1 MGRHIRTAGRLSCPL
16 SYLTGRRRKID
27 RRIWTAA
34 FAANIFYGGVF
45 SKSVNDFIIALTES
59 VNGGCGMNERF
70 FSLPAEKQQAIINA
84 GYRVFSQ
91 NSYKNS
97 PMSEIAE
104 AAGISKSLL
113 FHYFHN
119 KKELYMFLWDK
130 CAEITIEFLTKYNC
144 YGQKNLFESMERGMR
159 AKMEI
164 IRLYPDMASF
174 TIRAFYEKDTEISA
188 AVQESYHKYFNL
200 KADKTLLN
208 MNPEQFIE
216 GLDIPMMYREMYWAS
231 EGYLWEMV
239 QRGNVDIDEMEKG
252 FLKLMNFWKSIYLRK
267 E

>member
-1 MGRHIRTAGRLSCPL
+1 
-16 SYLTGRRRKID
+16 
-27 RRIWTAA
+27 
-34 FAANIFYGGVF
+34 
-45 SKSVNDFIIALTES
+45 
-59 VNGGCGMNERF
+59 MNERF
-70 FSLPAEKQQAIINA
+70 FSLPTEKQQAIINA

-97 PMSEIAE
+97 PMSEIAD

-119 KKELYMFLWDK
+119 KKELYLFLWDK
-130 CAEITIEFLTKYNC
+130 CAETTIEFLTRYGC
-144 YGQKNLFESMERGMR
+144 YGQKELFESLERGMQ

-164 IRLYPDMASF
+164 IRLYPDMGNF
-174 TIRAFYEKDTEISA
+174 TIKAFYEKDPEINTA
-188 AVQESYHKYFNL
+188 IQESYHKYFSL

-208 MNPEQFIE
+208 LDPDQFIPD
-216 GLDIPMMYREMYWAS
+216 LDIAMMYREMYWAS

-239 QRGNVDIDEMEKG
+239 QRGNVDIDQMTKDFDDLIG
-252 FLKLMNFWKSIYLRK
+252 FWKSIYLRK

>member
-1 MGRHIRTAGRLSCPL
+1 
-16 SYLTGRRRKID
+16 
-27 RRIWTAA
+27 
-34 FAANIFYGGVF
+34 
-45 SKSVNDFIIALTES
+45 
-59 VNGGCGMNERF
+59 MNERF

-97 PMSEIAE
+97 PMREIAE

-113 FHYFHN
+113 FHYFRN
-119 KKELYMFLWDK
+119 KKELYLFLWDR
-130 CAEITIEFLTKYNC
+130 CAGITVECMTRHGC
-144 YGQKNLFESMERGMR
+144 YGQKDLFESMEKGMR

-164 IRLYPDMASF
+164 IRLYPDMANF
-174 TIRAFYEKDTEISA
+174 AIKAFYEKDDDIAA
-188 AVQESYHKYFNL
+188 AVQESYRKYFNL
-200 KADKTLLN
+200 KADKTL
-208 MNPEQFIE
+208 MDMDPGQFIP

-239 QRGNVDIDEMEKG
+239 QRGDVDIERMEKD
-252 FLKLMNFWKSIYLRK
+252 FSRLMDFWKSIYLRK